1 MRGSGLTRYPAH
13 NPTTIMPT
21 LDDLPT
27 LAKNAAIA
35 ANDSIAI
42 SNENL
47 GGGSKIQQVPAALLT
62 HGFTHAFRLD
72 YDSVSVALAATT
84 TGEINLM
91 ALTEGSV
98 VTEVG
103 LIVSTH
109 FAGGSISGYT
119 LAAGRTGAT
128 NGYLVAAEME
138 ITNAVFRKNTGG
150 ELDTEAEIWTGDL
163 IGSGQSLSVTI
174 TSTGDNLDTATQGS
188 CIVLAS
194 IIEPSEYATLVP
206 KFD

>member
-1 MRGSGLTRYPAH
+1 MRGGGKPLPPRAKPPY
-13 NPTTIMPT
+13 IMPT

-27 LAKNAAIA
+27 LAKNAAVA
-35 ANDSIAI
+35 ANDSIAV

-72 YDSVSVALAATT
+72 FDSASVAKAATGS
-84 TGEINLM
+84 GEINLM
-91 ALTEGSV
+91 SLTEGSV

-103 LIVSTH
+103 VVVSTN
-109 FAGGSISGYT
+109 FDGPSITSYT
-119 LAAGRTGAT
+119 IIAGRTGDP
-128 NGYLVAAEME
+128 NGYLTATEME
-138 ITNAVFRKNTGG
+138 VTNAVFIKNTGV
-150 ELDTEAEIWTGDL
+150 ELDTEAEVQTGDV
-163 IGSGQSLSVTI
+163 IGSGQSLSVTL
-174 TSTGDNLDTATQGS
+174 TSVGANLDTATQGS

-194 IIEPSEYATLVP
+194 IIEPSEFATLVP

>member
-1 MRGSGLTRYPAH
+1 
-13 NPTTIMPT
+13 MPT

-35 ANDSIAI
+35 ANDSLAI
-42 SNENL
+42 SNEDS
-47 GGGSKIQQVPAALLT
+47 GGGSKVQQVPAALLT

-72 YDSVSVALAATT
+72 YDSASVALAATGS
-84 TGEINLM
+84 GEINLM

-103 LIVSTH
+103 VIVSTY
-109 FAGGSISGYT
+109 FDGPSISGYT
-119 LAAGRTGAT
+119 IIAGRTGDP
-128 NGYLVAAEME
+128 NGYLTATEME
-138 ITNAVFRKNTGG
+138 VTNAVFTKNTGV
-150 ELDTEAEIWTGDL
+150 ELDTEAEVQAGDI
-163 IGSGQSLSVTI
+163 IGSGQSLSVTL
-174 TSTGDNLDTATQGS
+174 TATGANLDTATPGS